1 MVDCEYI
8 TNYYKIL
15 KNKNIGAIIKKSR
28 NDKIR
33 S

>member
-8 TNYYKIL
+8 INNYKIF
-15 KNKNIGAIIKKSR
+15 KKANIGAIIKKSR
-28 NDKIR
+28 NDKIC